1 MGIKTTFGIIESSEF
16 EVVSVRPSVHPSV
29 RPSGVRPASVR
40 PSDVRK
46 ILCNELVLGFS
57 TNRPETFWNRLY
69 IYIEDV
75 HLPF

>member
-16 EVVSVRPSVHPSV
+16 EVVSVRPS
-29 RPSGVRPASVR
+29 GVRPYVRPSVR

-46 ILCNELVLGFS
+46 MLCNELVLGFS